1 MPSSLFQTGT
11 VRAMPSRTRY
21 TGRTMRTA
29 IVTTATGKFRQTV
42 RIGPHTLTA
51 DESVAEGGED
61 AGPAPHEWLLAGLG
75 ACTAITLQMYAERKG
90 WKLSKVSVTVTGEHA
105 EGAFVMHRELALE
118 GDLDDEKRAR
128 LKEIAEK
135 CPVHKTLTGAVRIET
150 TLKT

>member
-1 MPSSLFQTGT
+1 MFGCSMNPARIQTRKTPLPRSSVRSRSSRFTWGT
-11 VRAMPSRTRY
+11 CSVVT
-21 TGRTMRTA
+21 
-29 IVTTATGKFRQTV
+29 VTTRSF
-42 RIGPHTLTA
+42 
-51 DESVAEGGED
+51 S
-61 AGPAPHEWLLAGLG
+61 
-75 ACTAITLQMYAERKG
+75 CTAITLQMYAERKG